1 MNALKQV
8 VMVSLGLAVP
18 ALLAVACSSS
28 TGPAINRNNPGT
40 GTHTVKVVGDI
51 SASDVPGT
59 PNYNTSFEVIV
70 TNNLGNPV
78 SGASVTISN
87 PNAGNIV
94 LTETALGS
102 GDYLASRTAFY
113 DGDFGLTVIRMPDTV
128 SGVVVG
134 GVARFAVTKPLRFDT
149 VLVNQPLLVRWTVPT
164 QAKFAEIETRS
175 FPTTTIPD
183 TGAYLIPGSAFTTPR
198 PDDRVRVF
206 RNNEV
211 DIAGGLA
218 GSILTL
224 SVRAS
229 ADPICVKSPTSTC

>member
-1 MNALKQV
+1 MKTLACT
-8 VMVSLGLAVP
+8 LGLPVVAAV
-18 ALLAVACSSS
+18 LAAGCGSGTS
-28 TGPAINRNNPGT
+28 PAISRNNVGT
-40 GTHTVKVVGDI
+40 GTHTIKVVGDI

-59 PNYNTSFEVIV
+59 PNYNTSFTVDV
-70 TNNLGNPV
+70 ANNLGNAV
-78 SGASVTISN
+78 SGAAVTISN
-87 PNAGNIV
+87 PVAGNIV
-94 LTETALGS
+94 LTESAVGS
-102 GDYLASRTAFY
+102 GSYLASRAAFY
-113 DGDFGLTVIRMPDTV
+113 DGDYGLTVIHGADTV
-128 SGVVVG
+128 RDVVVG

-149 VLVNQPLLVRWTVPT
+149 VLVNQPLLVRWTVPSE
-164 QAKFAEIETRS
+164 AKSAEIETRD
-175 FPTTTIPD
+175 FPNTTIPD
-183 TGAYLIPGSAFTTPR
+183 TGAYVIPGSAFVNPR